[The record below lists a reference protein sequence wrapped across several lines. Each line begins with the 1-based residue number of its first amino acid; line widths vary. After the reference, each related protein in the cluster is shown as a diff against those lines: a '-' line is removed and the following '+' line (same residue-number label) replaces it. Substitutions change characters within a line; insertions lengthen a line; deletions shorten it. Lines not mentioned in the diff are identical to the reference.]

1 MKHFSLRIK
10 ADQESIGLLPEQNA
24 LIGRD
29 DVVKTLKELLNFENK
44 KEKRTHCKL
53 PYWKKIN
60 WNLNIAS

>member
-44 KEKRTHCKL
+44 KEKKTRCKL
-53 PYWKKIN
+53 PY
-60 WNLNIAS
+60 